1 MINLWT
7 IGVTNPE
14 VIRCYDMIRKCNN
27 HLQTYIR
34 RSINLDN
41 DKLRE
46 YAKRAVIRKARHI
59 VKLTEL
65 IRYYQN
71 GGNQ

>member
-1 MINLWT
+1 MSEL
-7 IGVTNPE
+7 E
-14 VIRCYDMIRKCNN
+14 QKLDRCFDILMKCNQ

-34 RSINLDN
+34 RSITVKN
-41 DKLRE
+41 DELRE
-46 YAKRAVIRKARHI
+46 YTKHAVIRKARHI

-71 GGNQ
+71 GGK